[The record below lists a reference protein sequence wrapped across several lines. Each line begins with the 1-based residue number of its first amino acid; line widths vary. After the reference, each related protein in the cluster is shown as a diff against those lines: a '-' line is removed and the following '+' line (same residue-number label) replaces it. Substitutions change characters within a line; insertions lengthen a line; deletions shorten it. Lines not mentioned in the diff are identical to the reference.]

1 MNNKNSGLKIL
12 YILFLGIF
20 YFLCSYIL
28 PISSGMIIYS
38 LGVFVFICLGLYL
51 SENMKFDI
59 PFYKMN
65 KLIVTFA
72 INAVFFALWFIL
84 TWDFWIIPFCFMFS
98 AAQFIISIYFIKMT
112 FKRIKTTVYGSG
124 EMKRRVLSSLVRKKE
139 YEFVNIDGLENI
151 EQFVKENRISYMI
164 LAKLHLS
171 EEEIDRI
178 LKIRMNGVEVKS
190 YFDYMQEQTY
200 KIDVELINNEW
211 LLYGYGFKILHS
223 PIQNRIKRIFDIA
236 MAVVIGIMTA
246 PIMLI
251 SAIIVRLESPGP
263 VIYSQTRVGE
273 HNVEFNV
280 HKFRS
285 MRNDAEKDGA
295 KWAMKN
301 DPRVTKFGNFM
312 RKTRIDELPQLWN
325 VIKGEMSFIGPR
337 PERMVFIKDLEKLI
351 PYYNLRH
358 LVKPGLT
365 GWAQVMYPYG
375 ASVEDAKRKL
385 EYDLYYIKHHS
396 ISLDIAIMFM
406 TLKTVVFGKGR

>member
-1 MNNKNSGLKIL
+1 MNNKNSSLKIL
-12 YILFLGIF
+12 YIFLLGAAYLI
-20 YFLCSYIL
+20 LNYIV
-28 PISSGMIIYS
+28 PISTGMQIYS
-38 LGVFVFICLGLYL
+38 VGVFMFICLGLYL
-51 SENMKFDI
+51 SDNMKFDI
-59 PFYKMN
+59 PHYKID
-65 KLIVTFA
+65 KFFVTLF
-72 INAVFFALWFIL
+72 INLFFFMIWFIL
-84 TWDFWIIPFCFMFS
+84 TWDFWVIPMFFMFT
-98 AAQFIISIYFIKMT
+98 AVQVIISIYLISIT

-124 EMKRRVLSSLVRKKE
+124 EMKRRVLSSLIRKKE
-139 YEFVNIDGLENI
+139 YEFINIDDLHKI
-151 EQFVKENRISYMI
+151 ETFVKENRISYVI

-171 EEEIDRI
+171 EEEINTI

-190 YFDYMQEQTY
+190 YFDYMQEETY

-223 PIQNRIKRIFDIA
+223 PIHNRIKRIFGIS
-236 MAVVIGIMTA
+236 MAVVIGILTS

-251 SAIIVRLESPGP
+251 AALIVKLESPGP
-263 VIYSQTRVGE
+263 VIYSQARVGE

-295 KWAMKN
+295 KWAVKN

-312 RKTRIDELPQLWN
+312 RKTRIDELPQLLN
-325 VIKGEMSFIGPR
+325 VLKGEMSFIGPR
-337 PERMVFIKDLEKLI
+337 PERMVFIKDLEKVI

-375 ASVEDAKRKL
+375 ASVEDAERKL